1 MVGPTEATRDKPPRV
16 THCVSRGVGP
26 WPLLCLGFLAREVG
40 RQQLLPGRCQHPA
53 HTERPADASHRRD
66 ASPAVGGL
74 VCSAGDG
81 FLLRLNSNIFVG
93 EQAFY
98 FYWGRDLTLSLLEK
112 LVKAENVSFLKRMLC
127 PESKRSVRLS

>member
-1 MVGPTEATRDKPPRV
+1 M
-16 THCVSRGVGP
+16 
-26 WPLLCLGFLAREVG
+26 
-40 RQQLLPGRCQHPA
+40 
-53 HTERPADASHRRD
+53 
-66 ASPAVGGL
+66 
-74 VCSAGDG
+74 CSAGDG
-81 FLLRLNSNIFVG
+81 FLLRLNINIFVG